1 MAHLDAT
8 GRSALGYAEDEV
20 AAPVP
25 RASAVVEE
33 VMPLMQQLVLLLSK
47 AGEPMALSRQQTAM
61 TLYLLECVLEKMSA
75 EGS

>member
-1 MAHLDAT
+1 
-8 GRSALGYAEDEV
+8 
-20 AAPVP
+20 
-25 RASAVVEE
+25 
-33 VMPLMQQLVLLLSK
+33 MPLMQQLVLLLSK